1 MRLPSLSIFF
11 PYLNDGAVVA
21 GLLEASHRIAPEVA
35 ERFEVLVVDDGS
47 HPEETRSLDRIA
59 AAYPTVRVL
68 RHGRNR
74 GYGAAIRSGIARSSM
89 EWIFYTD
96 GDGQYD
102 PLDLRLLWRRW
113 QEDQASDIVN
123 GYKLNRSDTR
133 LRIVLGEAYRRLA
146 RGLCGL
152 PIRDVNC
159 DFRLLRGS
167 LARGLTL
174 RSQGGAIGLE
184 LVLAAQARGARFSE
198 VGVRHHPRLSGASAF
213 FTPHGLWQFARE
225 LVWLGGRFGPWVAR
239 R

>member
-146 RGLCGL
+146 RGL
-152 PIRDVNC
+152 
-159 DFRLLRGS
+159 
-167 LARGLTL
+167 TL